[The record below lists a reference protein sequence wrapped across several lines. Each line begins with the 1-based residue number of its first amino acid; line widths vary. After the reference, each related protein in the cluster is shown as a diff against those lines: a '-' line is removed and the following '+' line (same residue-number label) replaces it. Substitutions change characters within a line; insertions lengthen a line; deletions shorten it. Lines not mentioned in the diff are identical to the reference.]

1 MRMMILMVMMMRMRM
16 RMMMKNEDDEDWEGK
31 EDEDEDEENEDEDE
45 EQDSAHPA
53 MALKVVLWFALWPR
67 AGAHGSPWGQRP
79 LWGYDSKTHG
89 LKCLLGAQVVMTGA
103 ISVRSY
109 PRPNSGRPHD

>member
-1 MRMMILMVMMMRMRM
+1 MRMRM
-16 RMMMKNEDDEDWEGK
+16 RRKNEEDEDWEGK

-45 EQDSAHPA
+45 DEEQDDEEEDDSAHPA

-103 ISVRSY
+103 SSVRSH